1 LTAEATSSNQAYFEV
16 ICSLEKTTL
25 KAQEE
30 ATLKVTVRLLKT
42 PIDETKENLS
52 SNIGVNITAEPKKP
66 GNEAN
71 EGSETVSSK
80 KTTKPY
86 LPTGF
91 TQIKGT
97 TLKNGITIQDSSG
110 NQYVW
115 IEVPMTEEVYQT
127 AGLDIK
133 DFTDEEYTKIEGD
146 LHTYTNDYRNG
157 TDFKDEYNSD
167 KATGLT
173 SEQYSELKKTMLKS
187 VYQNGG
193 FYVGKYETG
202 IENAPKTSGS
212 ADTAPTEIPVIKQNV
227 YPYNYVT
234 CSQAQ
239 TLASNM
245 ESGNYTSSLM
255 FGVQWDLMLEY
266 LEAKGIGQSYLKA
279 DSMVLGNYY
288 NNAWN
293 IENEESKYMT
303 YGAEWK
309 LGSCGEKESIMLPV
323 LLSTGASEEFSK
335 QGIYDFA
342 GNVYEWTLDYTSLS
356 SIPCVRRGGDY
367 TNNGSSGPA
376 VIRYGD
382 TTTNF
387 SDRIGFRVSIY

>member
-1 LTAEATSSNQAYFEV
+1 
-16 ICSLEKTTL
+16 
-25 KAQEE
+25 
-30 ATLKVTVRLLKT
+30 
-42 PIDETKENLS
+42 
-52 SNIGVNITAEPKKP
+52 
-66 GNEAN
+66 
-71 EGSETVSSK
+71 
-80 KTTKPY
+80 
-86 LPTGF
+86 
-91 TQIKGT
+91 
-97 TLKNGITIQDSSG
+97 
-110 NQYVW
+110 
-115 IEVPMTEEVYQT
+115 
-127 AGLDIK
+127 
-133 DFTDEEYTKIEGD
+133 
-146 LHTYTNDYRNG
+146 
-157 TDFKDEYNSD
+157 
-167 KATGLT
+167 
-173 SEQYSELKKTMLKS
+173 
-187 VYQNGG
+187 
-193 FYVGKYETG
+193 
-202 IENAPKTSGS
+202 
-212 ADTAPTEIPVIKQNV
+212 
-227 YPYNYVT
+227 
-234 CSQAQ
+234 
-239 TLASNM
+239 M

-293 IENEESKYMT
+293 IENEESKYMI